1 MKSPLEDTIWGAS
14 YGSTA
19 AVRAAFDRIGPE
31 YHRAILATDVPAG
44 AAAAL
49 RAHVAD
55 DAQGLDLGC
64 GSGVLGLAL
73 SDCGLLRPLD
83 GIDLSPVMLE
93 LARATGCYR
102 RLREA
107 NLLQPDEPGAEPP
120 EQYDF
125 VITVGLIGD
134 YVPYYMGLPYAV
146 ARLRPGGV
154 LGFAVE
160 IRSTPW
166 PRLEQA
172 MADLRLVRLS
182 ETILVVPPAEL
193 MAQTYHFFV
202 ARRD

>member
-19 AVRAAFDRIGPE
+19 AVRAAF
-31 YHRAILATDVPAG
+31 
-44 AAAAL
+44 AAAL
-49 RAHVAD
+49 RPHLD
-55 DAQGLDLGC
+55 EEAQGLDLGC

-73 SDCGLLRPLD
+73 RERGLRQPLD
-83 GIDLSPVMLE
+83 GLDLSPGMLE

-102 RLREA
+102 QLLMA
-107 NLLQPDEPGAEPP
+107 NLLEPEAPAAMPDGR
-120 EQYDF
+120 YDF
-125 VITVGLIGD
+125 VVTVGLIGD
-134 YVPYYMGLPYAV
+134 YVPYYVGLPFAV

-166 PRLEQA
+166 PALAEA
-172 MADLRLVRLS
+172 MRDLRLESLS
-182 ETILVVPPAEL
+182 ETVLAVPPGEL

-202 ARRD
+202 ARLG